1 MKTKHSCHQLL
12 LVEDNPVN
20 QLVIQRQLQAMGYAV
35 DVVANGQEA
44 LAAIERGRYDLV
56 LMDCQM
62 PELDG
67 YEATRRLRRTGARL
81 PVIALTAHAIPNVR
95 ERCLAAGM
103 DDYLA
108 KPAIESELRSMLRNW
123 LPAAADPRD
132 TGAIDSRHLS

>member
-1 MKTKHSCHQLL
+1 MTAQHPSHQLL

-20 QLVIQRQLQAMGYAV
+20 QLVILKQLQSLGYGV

-44 LAAIERGRYDLV
+44 LAAVQRERYDLV

-67 YEATRRLRRTGARL
+67 YEATRRLRRTGVRL
-81 PVIALTAHAIPNVR
+81 PVIALTAHAIPDVR
-95 ERCLAAGM
+95 EKCLAAGM

-108 KPAIESELRSMLRNW
+108 KPAVDSELRNMLRSW
-123 LPAAADPRD
+123 LSAA
-132 TGAIDSRHLS
+132 TQQDSGSFEVRHLT